1 MPLRDL
7 VPRGQT
13 TRSLWIPSQT
23 NLDLPLRLLRMPHLR
38 TISRLIKA
46 KEENSQ
52 ILLLLLPPRHHLR
65 LTRTMVL
72 LCQIWRRENKD
83 LVVVVVG
90 IVVVEVEWEEVH
102 RLIKIEEIMMV
113 VATISSTTAT
123 GTTIPTQGAREEIR
137 IKEWEG
143 EELEDDR

>member
-1 MPLRDL
+1 MLY
-7 VPRGQT
+7 
-13 TRSLWIPSQT
+13 
-23 NLDLPLRLLRMPHLR
+23 LR

-65 LTRTMVL
+65 QTRTMVL

-83 LVVVVVG
+83 LVVVE
-90 IVVVEVEWEEVH
+90 IVVVVEWEEVH

-123 GTTIPTQGAREEIR
+123 GTTIPTQGAIEEIR

>member
-1 MPLRDL
+1 
-7 VPRGQT
+7 
-13 TRSLWIPSQT
+13 
-23 NLDLPLRLLRMPHLR
+23 
-38 TISRLIKA
+38 
-46 KEENSQ
+46 
-52 ILLLLLPPRHHLR
+52 
-65 LTRTMVL
+65 MVL